1 MERDFRGLF
10 LACMGD
16 KDSTV
21 PIKNR
26 KQKAFPPLENEKL
39 FILLAWFSKMLV
51 LLAAVL

>member
-1 MERDFRGLF
+1 MERDFRSLF

-16 KDSTV
+16 KDSTA

-26 KQKAFPPLENEKL
+26 EQKAFTSLENEKV
-39 FILLAWFSKMLV
+39 FIILGWFSKMLV